1 MLEAP
6 REKASP
12 SETEEMSVEAEGVP
26 GNETRDQEN
35 PQGASVRMR

>member
-26 GNETRDQEN
+26 CNETRDQD